1 MLQRVEIDN
10 EIDIPV
16 NRKVPLPSTQERF
29 SDPKYSY
36 KPKKGK
42 KWEKQTF
49 DTKNTVTPIGKV
61 SKSSWRF
68 IIKNGTTMERS
79 GMTTLLNSIIPDESK
94 KRKKEAQKME
104 SDEFCVPKSREIMPK
119 CVKPLLPSPQP
130 TDFRALSRQS
140 TQANKTFPSE
150 RVRLGSSLKV

>member
-1 MLQRVEIDN
+1 MLQRVEIDD

-29 SDPKYSY
+29 SDPKFSY
-36 KPKKGK
+36 KPKKCK

-49 DTKNTVTPIGKV
+49 DTKSAVTPIGKV

-68 IIKNGTTMERS
+68 IIKNGTAMERS

-94 KRKKEAQKME
+94 KRKKEEQKKE
-104 SDEFCVPKSREIMPK
+104 SDELCVAKAREIIPK
-119 CVKPLLPSPQP
+119 CIKPLLPSPQP
-130 TDFRALSRQS
+130 TDFRTMSRQS
-140 TQANKTFPSE
+140 TLANKTFPGE
-150 RVRLGSSLKV
+150 RARLGSSLNV